1 MKSKTRM
8 GNILLAAGAL
18 FLAAAL
24 LLTGSNLYE
33 AYQAGQASERLS
45 QEVRSRIE
53 SQAQEADSLSQAAL
67 AGGEEETP
75 EYLRNPE
82 MEMPVEEIEGN
93 GYIGLLEIPALGLSL
108 PVMSE
113 WSYPNL
119 KLAPCRYNGSAYTGN
134 FTIAGHNYS
143 THFGPIGGLNAG
155 CIFRPSES
163 KETVGVS
170 PPSREKQVQVHGRES
185 TGVLFWKEMAK
196 ERFAKRSSAC
206 HLFRL
211 ESFSFA
217 HGVISIDE
225 DLVGTVLNPVQ
236 HSIC

>member
-1 MKSKTRM
+1 MKGNTRM

-18 FLAAAL
+18 FLTAAL

-33 AYQAGQASERLS
+33 TYQAGQASERLS
-45 QEVRSRIE
+45 QEVFSRIE
-53 SQAQEADSLSQAAL
+53 SQSQDADSLSQAVL

-75 EYLRNPE
+75 EYLLNPE

-113 WSYPNL
+113 WSYQNL
-119 KLAPCRYNGSAYTGN
+119 KLVPCRYSGSAYTGN

-155 CIFRPSES
+155 DSITFTDMQGNRFAYE
-163 KETVGVS
+163 
-170 PPSREKQVQVHGRES
+170 VQVVETLEATAVEDMVGEEWDLTLFTCDLSGES
-185 TGVLFWKEMAK
+185 
-196 ERFAKRSSAC
+196 R
-206 HLFRL
+206 
-211 ESFSFA
+211 
-217 HGVISIDE
+217 I
-225 DLVGTVLNPVQ
+225 TVRCLKV
-236 HSIC
+236 

>member
-24 LLTGSNLYE
+24 LLTGSNLFE
-33 AYQAGQASERLS
+33 TYQVGQASERLS

-53 SQAQEADSLSQAAL
+53 RQAQEESSPSQTAL
-67 AGGEEETP
+67 ARGEEETP

-119 KLAPCRYNGSAYTGN
+119 KLAPCRYSGSAYTGN

-155 CIFRPSES
+155 DSITFTDMRGNRFAYE
-163 KETVGVS
+163 
-170 PPSREKQVQVHGRES
+170 VQVVETLEATAVADMVSEEWDLTLFTCDLSGES
-185 TGVLFWKEMAK
+185 RV
-196 ERFAKRSSAC
+196 
-206 HLFRL
+206 
-211 ESFSFA
+211 
-217 HGVISIDE
+217 
-225 DLVGTVLNPVQ
+225 TVRCLQV
-236 HSIC
+236 

>member
-1 MKSKTRM
+1 MKGKTRM

-18 FLAAAL
+18 FLTAAL

-33 AYQAGQASERLS
+33 TYQAGQASERLS
-45 QEVRSRIE
+45 QEVFSRIE
-53 SQAQEADSLSQAAL
+53 SQSQDADSLSQAVL

-75 EYLRNPE
+75 EYLLNPE

-113 WSYPNL
+113 WRYQNL
-119 KLAPCRYNGSAYTGN
+119 KLDPCRYSGSAYTGN

-155 CIFRPSES
+155 DSITFTDMQGNRFAYE
-163 KETVGVS
+163 
-170 PPSREKQVQVHGRES
+170 VQVVETLEATAVEDMVSEEWDLTLFTCDLSGES
-185 TGVLFWKEMAK
+185 RV
-196 ERFAKRSSAC
+196 
-206 HLFRL
+206 
-211 ESFSFA
+211 
-217 HGVISIDE
+217 
-225 DLVGTVLNPVQ
+225 TVRCLKV
-236 HSIC
+236 

>member
-1 MKSKTRM
+1 MKSKTRL
-8 GNILLAAGAL
+8 GNVLLAAGAL

-24 LLTGSNLYE
+24 LLTGNNLVE
-33 AYQAGQASERLS
+33 TYQAGQTSERLS
-45 QEVRSRIE
+45 QEVSSRIE
-53 SQAQEADSLSQAAL
+53 SHSQDADSLSQAAL

-119 KLAPCRYNGSAYTGN
+119 KLAPCRYSGSAYTGN

-143 THFGPIGGLNAG
+143 THFGPIRELNAG
-155 CIFRPSES
+155 DSITFTDMQGNRFAYE
-163 KETVGVS
+163 
-170 PPSREKQVQVHGRES
+170 VQVVETLEATAVADMVSEEWDLTLFTCDLSGES
-185 TGVLFWKEMAK
+185 
-196 ERFAKRSSAC
+196 R
-206 HLFRL
+206 
-211 ESFSFA
+211 
-217 HGVISIDE
+217 I
-225 DLVGTVLNPVQ
+225 TVRCLRV
-236 HSIC
+236 

>member
-1 MKSKTRM
+1 MKGKTRM

-18 FLAAAL
+18 FLTAAL

-33 AYQAGQASERLS
+33 TYQAGQASERLF
-45 QEVRSRIE
+45 QEVFSRIE
-53 SQAQEADSLSQAAL
+53 SQSHDADSLSQAAL

-75 EYLRNPE
+75 EYLLNPE

-119 KLAPCRYNGSAYTGN
+119 KLAPCRYSGSAYTGN

-143 THFGPIGGLNAG
+143 THFGPIRELNAG
-155 CIFRPSES
+155 DSITFTDMQGNRFAYE
-163 KETVGVS
+163 
-170 PPSREKQVQVHGRES
+170 VQVVETLEATAVADMVGEEWDLTLFTCDLSGES
-185 TGVLFWKEMAK
+185 
-196 ERFAKRSSAC
+196 R
-206 HLFRL
+206 
-211 ESFSFA
+211 
-217 HGVISIDE
+217 I
-225 DLVGTVLNPVQ
+225 TVRCLKV
-236 HSIC
+236 

>member
-1 MKSKTRM
+1 MKSKTRL
-8 GNILLAAGAL
+8 GNVLLAAGAL

-24 LLTGSNLYE
+24 LLTGNNLVE
-33 AYQAGQASERLS
+33 TYQAGQTSERLS
-45 QEVRSRIE
+45 QEVSSRIE
-53 SQAQEADSLSQAAL
+53 SQSQDADSLSQAAL

-119 KLAPCRYNGSAYTGN
+119 KLAPCRYSGSAYTGN

-155 CIFRPSES
+155 NSITFTDMQGNRFAYE
-163 KETVGVS
+163 
-170 PPSREKQVQVHGRES
+170 VQVVETLEATAVEDMVSEEWEIGR
-185 TGVLFWKEMAK
+185 
-196 ERFAKRSSAC
+196 
-206 HLFRL
+206 
-211 ESFSFA
+211 A
-217 HGVISIDE
+217 HV
-225 DLVGTVLNPVQ
+225 
-236 HSIC
+236 

>member
-1 MKSKTRM
+1 MKSKTRL
-8 GNILLAAGAL
+8 GNVLLAAGAL

-24 LLTGSNLYE
+24 LLTGSNLVE
-33 AYQAGQASERLS
+33 TYQAGQASARLS
-45 QEVRSRIE
+45 QAVFSRIE
-53 SQAQEADSLSQAAL
+53 SQTQEADSLSQATL

-75 EYLRNPE
+75 EHLLNPE

-119 KLAPCRYNGSAYTGN
+119 KLAPCRYSGSSYTGN

-155 CIFRPSES
+155 DSITFTDMQGNRFAYE
-163 KETVGVS
+163 
-170 PPSREKQVQVHGRES
+170 VQVVETLEATAVEDMVGEEWDLTLFTCDLSGES
-185 TGVLFWKEMAK
+185 
-196 ERFAKRSSAC
+196 R
-206 HLFRL
+206 
-211 ESFSFA
+211 
-217 HGVISIDE
+217 I
-225 DLVGTVLNPVQ
+225 TVRCLRV
-236 HSIC
+236 

>member
-24 LLTGSNLYE
+24 LLTGNNLYE

-53 SQAQEADSLSQAAL
+53 RQVQEESSPSQTAL
-67 AGGEEETP
+67 AGGEEKTP

-119 KLAPCRYNGSAYTGN
+119 KLAPCRYSGSAYTGN

-155 CIFRPSES
+155 DSITFTDMQGNRFFYE
-163 KETVGVS
+163 
-170 PPSREKQVQVHGRES
+170 VQVVETLEATAVADMVSEEWDLTLFTCDLSGES
-185 TGVLFWKEMAK
+185 RV
-196 ERFAKRSSAC
+196 
-206 HLFRL
+206 
-211 ESFSFA
+211 
-217 HGVISIDE
+217 
-225 DLVGTVLNPVQ
+225 TVRCLQV
-236 HSIC
+236 

>member
-1 MKSKTRM
+1 MKGKTRM

-18 FLAAAL
+18 FLTAAL

-33 AYQAGQASERLS
+33 TYQAGQASERLS
-45 QEVRSRIE
+45 QEVFSRIE
-53 SQAQEADSLSQAAL
+53 SQSQEADSLSQAVL

-75 EYLRNPE
+75 EYLLNPE

-113 WSYPNL
+113 WSYQNL
-119 KLAPCRYNGSAYTGN
+119 KLTPCRYSGSAYTGN

-155 CIFRPSES
+155 DSITFTDMQGNRFAYE
-163 KETVGVS
+163 
-170 PPSREKQVQVHGRES
+170 VQVVETLEATAVEDMVGEEWDLTLFTCDLSGES
-185 TGVLFWKEMAK
+185 
-196 ERFAKRSSAC
+196 R
-206 HLFRL
+206 
-211 ESFSFA
+211 
-217 HGVISIDE
+217 I
-225 DLVGTVLNPVQ
+225 TVRCLKV
-236 HSIC
+236 

>member
-1 MKSKTRM
+1 MKGKTRM

-18 FLAAAL
+18 FLTAAL

-33 AYQAGQASERLS
+33 TYQAGQASERLF
-45 QEVRSRIE
+45 QEVFSRIE
-53 SQAQEADSLSQAAL
+53 SQSQDADSLSQAVL

-75 EYLRNPE
+75 EYLLNPE

-113 WSYPNL
+113 WSYQNL
-119 KLAPCRYNGSAYTGN
+119 KLAPCRYSGSAYTGN

-155 CIFRPSES
+155 DSITFTDMQGNRFAYE
-163 KETVGVS
+163 
-170 PPSREKQVQVHGRES
+170 VQVVETLEATAVEDMVGEGWDLTLFTCDLSGES
-185 TGVLFWKEMAK
+185 
-196 ERFAKRSSAC
+196 R
-206 HLFRL
+206 
-211 ESFSFA
+211 
-217 HGVISIDE
+217 I
-225 DLVGTVLNPVQ
+225 TVRCLKV
-236 HSIC
+236 

>member
-1 MKSKTRM
+1 MKGKTRM

-18 FLAAAL
+18 FLTAAL

-33 AYQAGQASERLS
+33 TYQAGQASERLS
-45 QEVRSRIE
+45 QEVFSRIE
-53 SQAQEADSLSQAAL
+53 SQSQEADSLSQAVL

-75 EYLRNPE
+75 EYLLNPE

-113 WSYPNL
+113 WSYQNL
-119 KLAPCRYNGSAYTGN
+119 KLAPCRYSGSAYTGN

-155 CIFRPSES
+155 DSITFTDMQGNRFAYE
-163 KETVGVS
+163 
-170 PPSREKQVQVHGRES
+170 VQVVETLEATAVEDMVGEGWDLTLFTCDLSGES
-185 TGVLFWKEMAK
+185 
-196 ERFAKRSSAC
+196 R
-206 HLFRL
+206 
-211 ESFSFA
+211 
-217 HGVISIDE
+217 I
-225 DLVGTVLNPVQ
+225 TVRCLKV
-236 HSIC
+236 

>member
-33 AYQAGQASERLS
+33 AYQAGQASECLS
-45 QEVRSRIE
+45 QEVSSRIE
-53 SQAQEADSLSQAAL
+53 SQSQDADSLSQAAL

-119 KLAPCRYNGSAYTGN
+119 KLAPCRYSGSAYTGD

-155 CIFRPSES
+155 DSITFTDMQGNCFAYE
-163 KETVGVS
+163 
-170 PPSREKQVQVHGRES
+170 VQAVEVLEPTAIEEMLS
-185 TGVLFWKEMAK
+185 DDWDLTLFTCTTGGQARVAV
-196 ERFAKRSSAC
+196 RCVRA
-206 HLFRL
+206 
-211 ESFSFA
+211 
-217 HGVISIDE
+217 
-225 DLVGTVLNPVQ
+225 
-236 HSIC
+236 

>member
-53 SQAQEADSLSQAAL
+53 RQAQEESSPSQTAL

-119 KLAPCRYNGSAYTGN
+119 RLAPCRYSGSAYTGN

-155 CIFRPSES
+155 ESITFTDMRGNRFAYEVQVVETLEATAVEDMVS
-163 KETVGVS
+163 KEWDLTLFTCDLSGESRVTV
-170 PPSREKQVQVHGRES
+170 RCLQV
-185 TGVLFWKEMAK
+185 
-196 ERFAKRSSAC
+196 
-206 HLFRL
+206 
-211 ESFSFA
+211 
-217 HGVISIDE
+217 
-225 DLVGTVLNPVQ
+225 
-236 HSIC
+236 

>member
-1 MKSKTRM
+1 MKSKTGM

-18 FLAAAL
+18 FLATAL
-24 LLTGSNLYE
+24 LLTGNNLYE

-53 SQAQEADSLSQAAL
+53 SQAQEESSLSQAAL

-82 MEMPVEEIEGN
+82 MEMPVVEIEGN

-119 KLAPCRYNGSAYTGN
+119 KLAPCRYSGSAYTGN

-143 THFGPIGGLNAG
+143 THFGPIRELNAG
-155 CIFRPSES
+155 DSITFTDMQGNRFAYE
-163 KETVGVS
+163 
-170 PPSREKQVQVHGRES
+170 VQVVETLEATAVADMVSEEWDLTLFTCDLSGES
-185 TGVLFWKEMAK
+185 
-196 ERFAKRSSAC
+196 R
-206 HLFRL
+206 
-211 ESFSFA
+211 
-217 HGVISIDE
+217 I
-225 DLVGTVLNPVQ
+225 TVRCLRV
-236 HSIC
+236 

>member
-24 LLTGSNLYE
+24 LLTGSNLFE
-33 AYQAGQASERLS
+33 TYQAGQASERLS

-93 GYIGLLEIPALGLSL
+93 GYIGLLEIPALGLVPAGDERMELSKPEAGPLPLQRLGLHGEFHHRRPQLQHPLWPHRGTERRGFHHVSL
-108 PVMSE
+108 I
-113 WSYPNL
+113 
-119 KLAPCRYNGSAYTGN
+119 CR
-134 FTIAGHNYS
+134 
-143 THFGPIGGLNAG
+143 
-155 CIFRPSES
+155 
-163 KETVGVS
+163 
-170 PPSREKQVQVHGRES
+170 
-185 TGVLFWKEMAK
+185 
-196 ERFAKRSSAC
+196 
-206 HLFRL
+206 
-211 ESFSFA
+211 
-217 HGVISIDE
+217 
-225 DLVGTVLNPVQ
+225 GTVFPMR
-236 HSIC
+236 SRWWKRWRPPRWRTWSARSGT

>member
-1 MKSKTRM
+1 MKGKTRM

-18 FLAAAL
+18 FLTAAL

-33 AYQAGQASERLS
+33 TYQAGQASERLF
-45 QEVRSRIE
+45 QEVFSRIE
-53 SQAQEADSLSQAAL
+53 SQSQDADSLSQAVL

-75 EYLRNPE
+75 EYLLNPE

-113 WSYPNL
+113 WSYQNL
-119 KLAPCRYNGSAYTGN
+119 KLAPCRYSGSAYTGN

-155 CIFRPSES
+155 DSITFTDMQGNRFAYA
-163 KETVGVS
+163 
-170 PPSREKQVQVHGRES
+170 VQVVETLEATAVADMVGEEWDLTLFTCDLSGES
-185 TGVLFWKEMAK
+185 
-196 ERFAKRSSAC
+196 R
-206 HLFRL
+206 
-211 ESFSFA
+211 
-217 HGVISIDE
+217 I
-225 DLVGTVLNPVQ
+225 TVRCLQV
-236 HSIC
+236 

>member
-1 MKSKTRM
+1 MKSKTRL
-8 GNILLAAGAL
+8 GNVLLAAGAL

-24 LLTGSNLYE
+24 LLTGNNLVE
-33 AYQAGQASERLS
+33 TYQAGQTSERLS
-45 QEVRSRIE
+45 QEVSSRIE
-53 SQAQEADSLSQAAL
+53 SQSQDADSLSQAAL

-119 KLAPCRYNGSAYTGN
+119 KLAPCRYSGSAYTGN

-143 THFGPIGGLNAG
+143 THFGPIGELNAG
-155 CIFRPSES
+155 DSITFTDMQGNRFAYE
-163 KETVGVS
+163 
-170 PPSREKQVQVHGRES
+170 VQVVETLEATAVEDMVSEEWDLTLFTCDLSGES
-185 TGVLFWKEMAK
+185 
-196 ERFAKRSSAC
+196 R
-206 HLFRL
+206 
-211 ESFSFA
+211 
-217 HGVISIDE
+217 I
-225 DLVGTVLNPVQ
+225 TVRCLRV
-236 HSIC
+236 

>member
-1 MKSKTRM
+1 MKSKTRL
-8 GNILLAAGAL
+8 GNVLLAAGAL

-24 LLTGSNLYE
+24 LLTGNNLVE
-33 AYQAGQASERLS
+33 TYQAGQTSERLS
-45 QEVRSRIE
+45 QEVSSRIE
-53 SQAQEADSLSQAAL
+53 SHSQDADSLSQAAL

-119 KLAPCRYNGSAYTGN
+119 KLAPCRYSGSAYTGN

-143 THFGPIGGLNAG
+143 THFGPIGELNAG
-155 CIFRPSES
+155 DSITFTDMQGNRFAYE
-163 KETVGVS
+163 
-170 PPSREKQVQVHGRES
+170 VQVVETLEATAVADMVSEEWDLTLFTCDLSGES
-185 TGVLFWKEMAK
+185 
-196 ERFAKRSSAC
+196 R
-206 HLFRL
+206 
-211 ESFSFA
+211 
-217 HGVISIDE
+217 I
-225 DLVGTVLNPVQ
+225 TVRCLRV
-236 HSIC
+236 